1 MYVQLLYVYINDY
14 QSGGYM
20 WYAVFNGSMVALI
33 AGVLTL
39 LGYLGIREVF
49 FSGPFYLLAPLPLF
63 LSYFWYKCEDRFKAA
78 SMVRLHLCNATAR
91 IKLSAIN
98 CNLFTFLNYI

>member
-1 MYVQLLYVYINDY
+1 MKHQLLFVYINEY

-39 LGYLGIREVF
+39 LGYLGIRETF
-49 FSGPFYLLAPLPLF
+49 FSGPFYLLAPLPLC
-63 LSYFWYKCEDRFKAA
+63 LSYFWYKCEDRFKSA
-78 SMVRLHLCNATAR
+78 STVSSLP
-91 IKLSAIN
+91 SS
-98 CNLFTFLNYI
+98 